1 MKAVKEARTLTGEG
15 VSPGVGQGCVWRGD
29 TMLAKRAAAYVP
41 GTLAQESEKL
51 SAASRAAAA
60 RMNQRAKELRAGGEM
75 EAADIME
82 AHALLAE
89 DPVLLAAIEK
99 ELARRKNAPE
109 AVRAA
114 AKEQADVLAGLED
127 AYIRERAVDV
137 RAVGKALARELLGAA
152 EEIPADGLLVLAG
165 NDAAP
170 EAFDEVPPDR
180 LGGMILRGGSRTCHA
195 AILARSRGIPAV
207 VALGE
212 TFDKLAEGE
221 MVIVDGNAGTVT
233 AAPTPADLAEAAAS
247 AKAWRKK
254 QHEAKALAGE
264 AAVTTDGCLLSL
276 GGNVGSAEEVAAA
289 VRDGADSIGLF
300 RSEFL
305 FLGRSILPSE
315 EEQYEA
321 YRAALAAAEG
331 RSCIIRT
338 LDAGGDKPIPALSL
352 PPGANPELGQRAI
365 RISLARP
372 EVLRVQLRAILRAGT
387 AGAVGILLPFVVSRT
402 EIAAVKTLLAE
413 VKAEL
418 AAENIPFAAHVPLG
432 LTVET
437 PAVAIMADRLAR
449 EVDFFSIGTN
459 DLTQYTL
466 AADRTNPAV
475 SALGDYFHPAVLR
488 LIAQT
493 AAAGQ
498 KSGIPVTVC
507 GEMAGD
513 PLALPL
519 LLAMGVKILS
529 MAPASLLGIKAAI
542 HQLSRARA
550 ENLWA
555 HVQTLDDAGD
565 IRTFLKRELLDGA
578 RGEALDD
585 RGAAGDS

>member
-1 MKAVKEARTLTGEG
+1 MKAAKGTLTGEG
-15 VSPGVGQGCVWRGD
+15 VSPGVGQGRVWRGD
-29 TMLAKRAAAYVP
+29 ATLAKRAAAYVP
-41 GTLAQESEKL
+41 GTSAQESEKL
-51 SAASRAAAA
+51 SAASRAAAV
-60 RMNQRAKELRAGGEM
+60 RMNQRAKELRARGEM
-75 EAADIME
+75 EAAGIME

-114 AKEQADVLAGLED
+114 AKEQAAVLAGLED
-127 AYIRERAVDV
+127 AYIRERAADV
-137 RAVGKALARELLGAA
+137 RAVGKALARELLGVE

-170 EAFDEVPPDR
+170 EAFDELPPGR

-207 VALGE
+207 VAFGE
-212 TFDKLAEGE
+212 TLDELAEGE

-233 AAPTPADLAEAAAS
+233 VSPTSADLADAAAS
-247 AKAWRKK
+247 AKAWQEK
-254 QHEAKALAGE
+254 QYEAKALAGE

-276 GGNVGSAEEVAAA
+276 GGNVGSAEEVGAA

-305 FLGRSILPSE
+305 FLGRSTLPSE

-321 YRAALAAAEG
+321 YRAALKAAEG

-338 LDAGGDKPIPALSL
+338 LDAGGDKTIPALSL
-352 PPGANPELGQRAI
+352 PSGANPALGQRAI

-372 EVLRVQLRAILRAGT
+372 DIFRVQLRAILRAGT
-387 AGAVGILLPFVVSRT
+387 AGAVGILLPLVVSRAELT
-402 EIAAVKTLLAE
+402 AVKTLLAE

-437 PAVAIMADRLAR
+437 PAVAIMADRLAK

-498 KSGIPVTVC
+498 KAGIPVTVC

-542 HQLSRARA
+542 HKLSRARA

-555 HVQTLDDAGD
+555 HVRTLDDAGD
-565 IRTFLKRELLDGA
+565 IRAFLKRELLDGA

>member
-1 MKAVKEARTLTGEG
+1 MKAAKEARTLTGEG

-29 TMLAKRAAAYVP
+29 TMLAKRADAYVP

-60 RMNQRAKELRAGGEM
+60 RMNQRAKELRAGGKM

-127 AYIRERAVDV
+127 AYIRERAADV

-152 EEIPADGLLVLAG
+152 EEIPTDGLLVLAG

-212 TFDKLAEGE
+212 TLDKLAEGE

-305 FLGRSILPSE
+305 FLGRSTLPSE

-352 PPGANPELGQRAI
+352 PPGANPALGQRAI

-372 EVLRVQLRAILRAGT
+372 DVLRVQLRAILRAGT
-387 AGAVGILLPFVVSRT
+387 AGAVGILLPLVVSRT

-565 IRTFLKRELLDGA
+565 IRAFLQKELVDGA
-578 RGEALDD
+578 RGDAPDA
-585 RGAAGDS
+585 RGAASDS

>member
-1 MKAVKEARTLTGEG
+1 MKAAKETLTGEG
-15 VSPGVGQGCVWRGD
+15 VSPGVGQGRVWRGD
-29 TMLAKRAAAYVP
+29 ATLAKRAAAYVP
-41 GTLAQESEKL
+41 GTSAQESEKL
-51 SAASRAAAA
+51 SAASRAAAV
-60 RMNQRAKELRAGGEM
+60 RMNQRAKELRARGEM
-75 EAADIME
+75 EAAGIME

-114 AKEQADVLAGLED
+114 AKEQAAVLAGLED
-127 AYIRERAVDV
+127 AYIRERAADV
-137 RAVGKALARELLGAA
+137 RAVGKALARELLGVE

-170 EAFDEVPPDR
+170 EAFDELPPGR

-207 VALGE
+207 VAFGE
-212 TFDKLAEGE
+212 TLDELAEGE

-233 AAPTPADLAEAAAS
+233 VSPTSADLADAAAS
-247 AKAWRKK
+247 AKAWQEK
-254 QHEAKALAGE
+254 QYEAKALAGE

-276 GGNVGSAEEVAAA
+276 GGNVGSAEEVGAA

-305 FLGRSILPSE
+305 FLGRSTLPSE

-321 YRAALAAAEG
+321 YRAALKAAEG

-338 LDAGGDKPIPALSL
+338 LDAGGDKTIPALPL
-352 PPGANPELGQRAI
+352 PSGANPALGQRAI

-372 EVLRVQLRAILRAGT
+372 DIFRVQLRAILRAGT
-387 AGAVGILLPFVVSRT
+387 AGAVGILLPLVVSRAEVT
-402 EIAAVKTLLAE
+402 AVKTLLAE

-437 PAVAIMADRLAR
+437 PAVAIMADRLAK

-498 KSGIPVTVC
+498 KAGIPVTVC

-542 HQLSRARA
+542 HKLSRAQA
-550 ENLWA
+550 ENLWS

-565 IRTFLKRELLDGA
+565 IRAFLQKKMADDA
-578 RGEALDD
+578 RGEALNDC
-585 RGAAGDS
+585 GAVGDS

>member
-1 MKAVKEARTLTGEG
+1 MKAAKEARTLTGEG
-15 VSPGVGQGCVWRGD
+15 VSPGVGQGRVWRGD
-29 TMLAKRAAAYVP
+29 ATLAKRAAAYVP
-41 GTLAQESEKL
+41 GTPAQESEKL

-60 RMNQRAKELRAGGEM
+60 RMNQRAKELRARGEM
-75 EAADIME
+75 EAAGIME

-99 ELARRKNAPE
+99 ELALLKNAPE
-109 AVRAA
+109 AVHVA
-114 AKEQADVLAGLED
+114 AKEQAAVLAGLED
-127 AYIRERAVDV
+127 AYIRERAADV

-170 EAFDEVPPDR
+170 EAFDELPPGR

-212 TFDKLAEGE
+212 TLDELAEGE

-233 AAPTPADLAEAAAS
+233 VSPTSADLAAAAAS
-247 AKAWRKK
+247 AKAWREK
-254 QHEAKALAGE
+254 QYEAKALAGE

-276 GGNVGSAEEVAAA
+276 GGNVGSAEEVGAA

-300 RSEFL
+300 RSEVL
-305 FLGRSILPSE
+305 FLGRSTLPSE

-321 YRAALAAAEG
+321 YRAALKAAEG

-352 PPGANPELGQRAI
+352 PSGANPALGQRAI

-372 EVLRVQLRAILRAGT
+372 DIFRVQLRAILRAGT
-387 AGAVGILLPFVVSRT
+387 AGAIGILLPLVVSRAEVT
-402 EIAAVKTLLAE
+402 AVKTLLAE
-413 VKAEL
+413 VRAEL

-437 PAVAIMADRLAR
+437 PAVAIMADRLAK

-498 KSGIPVTVC
+498 KAGIPVTVC

-542 HQLSRARA
+542 HKLSRARA

-555 HVQTLDDAGD
+555 HVRTLDDAGD
-565 IRTFLKRELLDGA
+565 IRAFLKRELLDGA

>member
-1 MKAVKEARTLTGEG
+1 MKAAKGTLTGEG
-15 VSPGVGQGCVWRGD
+15 VSPGVGQGRVWRGD
-29 TMLAKRAAAYVP
+29 ATLAKRAAAYVP
-41 GTLAQESEKL
+41 GTSAQESEKL
-51 SAASRAAAA
+51 SAASRAAAV
-60 RMNQRAKELRAGGEM
+60 RMNQRAKELRARGEM
-75 EAADIME
+75 EAAGIME

-114 AKEQADVLAGLED
+114 AKEQAAVLAGLED
-127 AYIRERAVDV
+127 AYIRERAADV
-137 RAVGKALARELLGAA
+137 RAVGKALARELLGVE

-170 EAFDEVPPDR
+170 EAFDELPPGR

-207 VALGE
+207 VAFGE
-212 TFDKLAEGE
+212 TLDELAEGE

-233 AAPTPADLAEAAAS
+233 VSPTSADLADAAAS
-247 AKAWRKK
+247 AKAWQEK
-254 QHEAKALAGE
+254 QYEAKELAGE

-276 GGNVGSAEEVAAA
+276 GGNVGSAEEVGAA

-305 FLGRSILPSE
+305 FLGRSTLPSE

-321 YRAALAAAEG
+321 YRAALKAAEG

-338 LDAGGDKPIPALSL
+338 LDAGGDKTIPALPL
-352 PPGANPELGQRAI
+352 PSGANPALGQRAI

-372 EVLRVQLRAILRAGT
+372 DIFRVQLRAILRAGT
-387 AGAVGILLPFVVSRT
+387 AGAVGILLPLVVSRAELT
-402 EIAAVKTLLAE
+402 AVKTLLAE

-437 PAVAIMADRLAR
+437 PAVAIMADRLAK

-498 KSGIPVTVC
+498 KAGIPVTVC

-542 HQLSRARA
+542 HKLSRARA

-555 HVQTLDDAGD
+555 HVRTLDDAGD
-565 IRTFLKRELLDGA
+565 IRAFLKRELLDGA

>member
-29 TMLAKRAAAYVP
+29 TMLVKRAAAYVP

-305 FLGRSILPSE
+305 FLGRSTLPSE

-352 PPGANPELGQRAI
+352 PPGANPALGQRAI

-565 IRTFLKRELLDGA
+565 IRTFLQKELVDGA
-578 RGEALDD
+578 RGDAPDA
-585 RGAAGDS
+585 RGAASDS

>member
-1 MKAVKEARTLTGEG
+1 MKAAKGTLTGEG
-15 VSPGVGQGCVWRGD
+15 VSPGVGQGRVWRGD
-29 TMLAKRAAAYVP
+29 ATLAKRAAAYVP
-41 GTLAQESEKL
+41 GTSAQESEKL
-51 SAASRAAAA
+51 SAASRAAAV
-60 RMNQRAKELRAGGEM
+60 RMNQRAKELRARGEM
-75 EAADIME
+75 EAAGIME

-114 AKEQADVLAGLED
+114 AKEQAAVLAGLED
-127 AYIRERAVDV
+127 AYIRERAADV
-137 RAVGKALARELLGAA
+137 RAVGKALARELLGAE

-170 EAFDEVPPDR
+170 EAFDELPPGR

-212 TFDKLAEGE
+212 TLDELAEGE

-233 AAPTPADLAEAAAS
+233 VSPTSADLADAAAS
-247 AKAWRKK
+247 AKVWQEK
-254 QHEAKALAGE
+254 QYEAKELAGE

-276 GGNVGSAEEVAAA
+276 GGNVGSAEEVGAA

-305 FLGRSILPSE
+305 FLGRSTLPSE

-321 YRAALAAAEG
+321 YRAALKAAEG

-338 LDAGGDKPIPALSL
+338 LDAGGDKTIPALSL
-352 PPGANPELGQRAI
+352 PSGANPALGQRAI

-372 EVLRVQLRAILRAGT
+372 DIFRVQLRAILRAGT
-387 AGAVGILLPFVVSRT
+387 AGAVGILLPLVVSRAEVT
-402 EIAAVKTLLAE
+402 AVKTLLAE

-437 PAVAIMADRLAR
+437 PAVAIMADRLAK

-498 KSGIPVTVC
+498 KAGIPVTVC

-529 MAPASLLGIKAAI
+529 MAPASLLEIKAAI
-542 HQLSRARA
+542 HKLSRERA
-550 ENLWA
+550 ENLWL

-565 IRTFLKRELLDGA
+565 IRAFLQKKMADDV
-578 RGEALDD
+578 RGEALNDH
-585 RGAAGDS
+585 GAAGDS

>member
-29 TMLAKRAAAYVP
+29 TMLAKRADAYVP

-51 SAASRAAAA
+51 STASRAAAA
-60 RMNQRAKELRAGGEM
+60 RMNQRAKGLRAKGEM

-127 AYIRERAVDV
+127 TYIRERAADV

-212 TFDKLAEGE
+212 TFDKLTEGE
-221 MVIVDGNAGTVT
+221 LVIVDGNAGTVT

-305 FLGRSILPSE
+305 FLGRSTLPSE

-352 PPGANPELGQRAI
+352 PSGSNPALGQRAI

-372 EVLRVQLRAILRAGT
+372 DVLRVQLRAILRAGT
-387 AGAVGILLPFVVSRT
+387 AGAVGILLPLVVSRT

-565 IRTFLKRELLDGA
+565 IRAFLQKELVDGA
-578 RGEALDD
+578 RGDAPDA
-585 RGAAGDS
+585 RGAASDS